1 MNNETSPVGR
11 PLALR
16 SLGAGRKLAGMRI
29 REVGR
34 VLGWGSWLL
43 AIACGGSPEVN
54 EQRQALASEDEVSE
68 LLGFSLSEAL
78 ASNAGVTQLTWSENR
93 AGVEF
98 SPNASTTELRW
109 ALRVPEASS
118 EAFRIEQVSAE
129 CRHPFVTNT
138 RRCDNRLEAALLLH
152 LETSDGALAGDVP
165 VGSRVYA
172 PGEVSWS
179 NGNVNIAAVAGSF
192 AIVMQKGEMGSLHLT
207 ASGRLTPDGSA
218 GALMGDVVT
227 MQPASDMMDMMDMM
241 MSSSEETIVTV
252 AEWGPAAR

>member
-16 SLGAGRKLAGMRI
+16 SIGAGGKLAGMRI

-109 ALRVPEASS
+109 ALKVPEASS
-118 EAFRIEQVSAE
+118 EAFRIEQVSVE

>member
-1 MNNETSPVGR
+1 
-11 PLALR
+11 
-16 SLGAGRKLAGMRI
+16 MRI
-29 REVGR
+29 RGVGR

-43 AIACGGSPEVN
+43 AIACGGPPEVT

-68 LLGFSLSEAL
+68 LLGFSLSQAL
-78 ASNAGVTQLTWSENR
+78 GSNAAVTQLTWSENS

-109 ALRVPEASS
+109 ALKVPEISS
-118 EAFRIEQVSAE
+118 EAFRIEKVSVE

-172 PGEVSWS
+172 PDDVSWT
-179 NGNVNIAAVAGSF
+179 NGNVNIAAVARSF
-192 AIVMQKGEMGSLHLT
+192 AIVMQKAEMGSLRLT
-207 ASGRLTPDGSA
+207 ASGRLTPAGSE
-218 GALMGDVVT
+218 GKLMGDVVT
-227 MQPASDMMDMMDMM
+227 MQPASDMMDMMM
-241 MSSSEETIVTV
+241 MSSSEETMVTV
-252 AEWGPAAR
+252 AEWGPAAETPSPAP